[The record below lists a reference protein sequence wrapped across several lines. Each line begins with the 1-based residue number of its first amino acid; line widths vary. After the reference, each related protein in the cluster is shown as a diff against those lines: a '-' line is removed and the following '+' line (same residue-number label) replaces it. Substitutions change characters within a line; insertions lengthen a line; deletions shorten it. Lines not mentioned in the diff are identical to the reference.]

1 MWDYHSVH
9 SHYNHYTWHLR
20 YIWQV
25 SGVRR
30 PSGWAIPPSFSVF
43 LYPTQSALTGHTSC
57 LLRSNLFSFP
67 EIHAQFR
74 HTHIHHVFLLMSLS
88 IILLSAAGEATRS
101 RIHVLLH
108 THPARMV
115 ARGSSYWCSDQK
127 CSHRHRFVITTIR
140 YDGTP
145 YLYTHRLTAVLD
157 DQVTMGPR
165 RSLQINSS
173 KFEVPTQED
182 NVMCG
187 VLVTCPHQV
196 VSEMT
201 QYPQ

>member
-1 MWDYHSVH
+1 MHSSVIL
-9 SHYNHYTWHLR
+9 TF
-20 YIWQV
+20 IM
-25 SGVRR
+25 
-30 PSGWAIPPSFSVF
+30 SFF
-43 LYPTQSALTGHTSC
+43 SC
-57 LLRSNLFSFP
+57 RS
-67 EIHAQFR
+67 
-74 HTHIHHVFLLMSLS
+74 
-88 IILLSAAGEATRS
+88 LLSFCQQLEKQQDPGSMCCCTRFQLEWWLEGHL
-101 RIHVLLH
+101 INAQTVN
-108 THPARMV
+108 V
-115 ARGSSYWCSDQK
+115 AKGTVSWSY
-127 CSHRHRFVITTIR
+127 VITTIT

-173 KFEVPTQED
+173 EFEVPTQED